1 MARPG
6 RCAGDGPPRAHLP
19 TRSVLVHQV
28 SRSASRQLQHDKA
41 RHVPS
46 LVRYYPLS
54 LVPRVAGPIG
64 PPGPERD
71 AGPGHATYTGKDKFP
86 SQHPWFGYK

>member
-6 RCAGDGPPRAHLP
+6 RCAGDGPPGPHLP

-41 RHVPS
+41 RHVP
-46 LVRYYPLS
+46 
-54 LVPRVAGPIG
+54 RVAGPIG

-71 AGPGHATYTGKDKFP
+71 AGPGHSTYTGKDKFP

>member
-6 RCAGDGPPRAHLP
+6 PCAGDGPRWPHLP

-28 SRSASRQLQHDKA
+28 SRSASRQLRHDKA

-46 LVRYYPLS
+46 LV
-54 LVPRVAGPIG
+54 PRLAGPIG
-64 PPGPERD
+64 PAPGPERD

>member
-6 RCAGDGPPRAHLP
+6 PCAGDVSPRPHLS
-19 TRSVLVHQV
+19 TRSVRVHQV

-41 RHVPS
+41 RHVP
-46 LVRYYPLS
+46 
-54 LVPRVAGPIG
+54 RVAGPIG
-64 PPGPERD
+64 PLGPERG
-71 AGPGHATYTGKDKFP
+71 AGPGHSTYTGKDKFP